1 MRVRAPGKRPVH
13 GPRSRNAN
21 VMNARRFERF
31 DPVTVRAAAR
41 VIRVG
46 WLGRVSP
53 AEVRCFLQH
62 LADLHPGPGVR
73 SARRLERL
81 ARWRAALGDRG
92 VPAKFHMHRTTR
104 ILPARGAS
112 LLRSERTQR

>member
-1 MRVRAPGKRPVH
+1 MQP
-13 GPRSRNAN
+13 
-21 VMNARRFERF
+21 RRFERF

-46 WLGRVSP
+46 WLGRVTS

-62 LADLHPGPGVR
+62 LADFHPGQGQ
-73 SARRLERL
+73 SAVGRLNRL

-92 VPAKFHMHRTTR
+92 VPAPFRLRRVPRPQPTRGTT
-104 ILPARGAS
+104 LV
-112 LLRSERTQR
+112 RSGRENA